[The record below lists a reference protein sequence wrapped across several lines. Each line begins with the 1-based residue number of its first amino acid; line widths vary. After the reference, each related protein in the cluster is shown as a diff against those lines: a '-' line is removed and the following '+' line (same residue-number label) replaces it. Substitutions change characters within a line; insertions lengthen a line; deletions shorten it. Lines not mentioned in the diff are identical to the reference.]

1 MKTIIDIPQGYL
13 YGFPREYDRDNQTE
27 TFVEWCVRV
36 GVPESVAEEI
46 TYVRQWTVEGVSD
59 GV

>member
-1 MKTIIDIPQGYL
+1 MFLFGYL

-46 TYVRQWTVEGVSD
+46 TYVMQWTVEGVSD

>member
-1 MKTIIDIPQGYL
+1 MKTMIDIPEGYL
-13 YGFPREYDRDNQTE
+13 YGFPREYDRDNKTE